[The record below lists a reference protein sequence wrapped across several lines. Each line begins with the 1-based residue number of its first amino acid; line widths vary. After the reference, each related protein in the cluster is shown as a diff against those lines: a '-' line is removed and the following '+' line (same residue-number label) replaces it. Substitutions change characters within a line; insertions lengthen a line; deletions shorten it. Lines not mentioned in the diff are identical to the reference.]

1 MAKVLLIRSA
11 PVTKSVNNRQGRNV
25 RKISAELEG
34 RFNNLSIP
42 LTVRDVTAN
51 PPSLEPEDV
60 QQIAQ
65 EVLAGR
71 WGNGNDRKNRLS
83 AAGYDYNTIQNIVN
97 GKSGASSAQYYT
109 VQSGDTLSGIAAKYG
124 TSYQKVA
131 QLNGISNPNV
141 IYVGQRLRVK

>member
-1 MAKVLLIRSA
+1 MLIRSA

-65 EVLAGR
+65 EVLLA
-71 WGNGNDRKNRLS
+71 D
-83 AAGYDYNTIQNIVN
+83 AIVLECPIFVY
-97 GKSGASSAQYYT
+97 GAEVAE
-109 VQSGDTLSGIAAKYG
+109 K
-124 TSYQKVA
+124 QKVD
-131 QLNGISNPNV
+131 
-141 IYVGQRLRVK
+141 

>member
-1 MAKVLLIRSA
+1 MPAKS
-11 PVTKSVNNRQGRNV
+11 N
-25 RKISAELEG
+25 E
-34 RFNNLSIP
+34 
-42 LTVRDVTAN
+42 
-51 PPSLEPEDV
+51 
-60 QQIAQ
+60 QIAQ
-65 EVLAGR
+65 EVLAGK